1 MDKHKLQSPLTP
13 AEEQQLRRMA
23 RQLVDAA
30 LKSLGQDDQH
40 GDQPEEQDD
49 GR

>member
-30 LKSLGQDDQH
+30 LKSLGQEDKH
-40 GDQPEEQDD
+40 RDQPEGQDGD
-49 GR
+49 G

>member
-13 AEEQQLRRMA
+13 AEEQKLRRMA

-30 LKSLGQDDQH
+30 LKSLGHEDKH
-40 GDQPEEQDD
+40 RDQPEERDD
-49 GR
+49 EG

>member
-1 MDKHKLQSPLTP
+1 MDKHKLQSRLTP
-13 AEEQQLRRMA
+13 EEEQQLRRMA

-30 LKSLGQDDQH
+30 LKSLGQDDGQR
-40 GDQPEEQDD
+40 DQPEEQDD

>member
-1 MDKHKLQSPLTP
+1 MDKRRLQSPLT
-13 AEEQQLRRMA
+13 AEEEQQLRRMA

-30 LKSLGQDDQH
+30 LKSMGREDKH
-40 GDQPEEQDD
+40 RDQPEQQDD